1 MSIVRV
7 TPKEESRESG
17 DGVGDNGRDFPAA
30 ADLWMTSHSIEQAVS
45 LAVTDES
52 IYHACAKLARH
63 KIGGIANRQARPPH
77 FRLEGFEFILCSSHG
92 MEDSELMSR
101 FMKVKIA

>member
-17 DGVGDNGRDFPAA
+17 EKVRRRGTEMGTMRGTFPAA
-30 ADLWMTSHSIEQAVS
+30 ADPWMTSHSIEQAVT

-63 KIGGIANRQARPPH
+63 KIGGIANRTSRCTS
-77 FRLEGFEFILCSSHG
+77 RTLE
-92 MEDSELMSR
+92 
-101 FMKVKIA
+101 

>member
-7 TPKEESRESG
+7 TPEEESRESG
-17 DGVGDNGRDFPAA
+17 EWIWGQSMGGTFPAA
-30 ADLWMTSHSIEQAVS
+30 ADPWMTSHSIEQAVS

-63 KIGGIANRQARPPH
+63 KIG
-77 FRLEGFEFILCSSHG
+77 
-92 MEDSELMSR
+92 
-101 FMKVKIA
+101 